1 MKTLEK
7 LYIKKEEIECQ
18 IKNMENEYYDISD
31 ENSDE
36 NSDDE
41 IMEETLF
48 VCKSKNSKKKMH
60 YYRNCG
66 FIKRIQKNNNKYVI
80 VEEKVIVNKEIL
92 ERLCKVC
99 LKKKNN
105 YQYQIV
111 DSFHKNF
118 LSFSI

>member
-7 LYIKKEEIECQ
+7 LYRKKEEIECQ
-18 IKNMENEYYDISD
+18 IKNMENEYSCIYYDISD
-31 ENSDE
+31 
-36 NSDDE
+36 DE
-41 IMEETLF
+41 ITEETLF

-66 FIKRIQKNNNKYVI
+66 FIKRTEKKKNECVI
-80 VEEKVIVNKEIL
+80 VEEKVVVNKEKL

-105 YQYQIV
+105 YQYQIAN
-111 DSFHKNF
+111 SFHKHF